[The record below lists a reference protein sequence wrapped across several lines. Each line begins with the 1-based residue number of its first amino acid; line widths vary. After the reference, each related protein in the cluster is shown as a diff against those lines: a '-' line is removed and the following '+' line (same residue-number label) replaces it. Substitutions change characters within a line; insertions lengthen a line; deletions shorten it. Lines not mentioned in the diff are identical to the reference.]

1 MGAGTIGVVGI
12 VPKRVKIGKNVSIL
26 DQDCRNIGCIRN
38 PARLVE
44 CGGPRST
51 DMSRLGKGNG
61 IPPESEVEC
70 DQSPCSLLVKQLAG
84 AEVLNEW
91 LQSAV
96 VPA

>member
-26 DQDCRNIGCIRN
+26 DRDCRNISCIRN
-38 PARLVE
+38 PASLVE

-51 DMSRLGKGNG
+51 DRNRFGKGNG

-70 DQSPCSLLVKQLAG
+70 DQSPCSLLVKRLAG

>member
-1 MGAGTIGVVGI
+1 
-12 VPKRVKIGKNVSIL
+12 
-26 DQDCRNIGCIRN
+26 
-38 PARLVE
+38 
-44 CGGPRST
+44 
-51 DMSRLGKGNG
+51 MSRLGKGNG

-70 DQSPCSLLVKQLAG
+70 DQSPCSLLVKRLAG